1 MSTGLP
7 GLRLDLTQD
16 KLYSLSDGVSPL
28 LRELDEPV
36 RLDFYYSKKSA
47 ENLPNFRTY
56 GQRVK
61 EFLEEMV
68 QASNGKLSLRVLDP
82 EPFSEAEDMARAA
95 QLSRIQI
102 DGAGRELTLGLVAV
116 NSVDEQSV
124 IPYLDPTQER
134 FLEYEVMRSVV
145 SIGRLGRP
153 TVGLV
158 TSLDMAPTLDQQ
170 TMQMRPGWQIL
181 SQVEQLFDVV
191 PIAESD
197 TELPEGLDL
206 LWIVHP
212 RSISP
217 ELAVAIDTYVL
228 QEKPL
233 LLCLDP
239 WCEADA
245 QSAEPAFGMQGPQPT
260 SSQFDAFLGA
270 WGLNWSRGYFVADR
284 DLALRV
290 QAMTDRGME
299 VMDFIAWWN
308 ARRENL
314 NGDDPITKGLT
325 NLNLATAG
333 AFSLEQ
339 DAPTRLVPVVRSS
352 ENSQRMLTAQ
362 LGFQIDPGTLIQNF
376 ESGGEHQ
383 IVAARFTGPIKSAYP
398 PVKAEVAV
406 DPARSD
412 LGQLVRGANRGG
424 QHSGVG

>member
-1 MSTGLP
+1 M
-7 GLRLDLTQD
+7 
-16 KLYSLSDGVSPL
+16 
-28 LRELDEPV
+28 RELDEPV
-36 RLDFYYSKKSA
+36 RLDFYYSKKVQRNSC
-47 ENLPNFRTY
+47 NFRTY
-56 GQRVK
+56 GQRVE

-68 QASNGKLSLRVLDP
+68 RPPMASSLRVLDP

-134 FLEYEVMRSVV
+134 FLEYEVMRSVL

-217 ELAVAIDTYVL
+217 ELAVAIDMCSKRSHFSCVWIRGVRRMPNL
-228 QEKPL
+228 PILHLECRGHSP
-233 LLCLDP
+233 
-239 WCEADA
+239 
-245 QSAEPAFGMQGPQPT
+245 PQVNLMP
-260 SSQFDAFLGA
+260 SWALG
-270 WGLNWSRGYFVADR
+270 G
-284 DLALRV
+284 
-290 QAMTDRGME
+290 
-299 VMDFIAWWN
+299 
-308 ARRENL
+308 
-314 NGDDPITKGLT
+314 
-325 NLNLATAG
+325 
-333 AFSLEQ
+333 
-339 DAPTRLVPVVRSS
+339 
-352 ENSQRMLTAQ
+352 
-362 LGFQIDPGTLIQNF
+362 
-376 ESGGEHQ
+376 
-383 IVAARFTGPIKSAYP
+383 
-398 PVKAEVAV
+398 
-406 DPARSD
+406 
-412 LGQLVRGANRGG
+412 
-424 QHSGVG
+424 

>member
-1 MSTGLP
+1 MNNKSAQTALFGSALLLIAVFALNILISTGLP

-28 LRELDEPV
+28 LRDLDEPV

-56 GQRVK
+56 VQRVE

-95 QLSRIQI
+95 LSRIQI
-102 DGAGRELTLGLVAV
+102 DGAGRELTLGLIAA

-134 FLEYEVMRSVV
+134 FLEYEVMRSVI

-217 ELAVAIDTYVL
+217 NW
-228 QEKPL
+228 
-233 LLCLDP
+233 P
-239 WCEADA
+239 WRSIHMCFRRSHCSCVWIRGVRRMPSLPSLHLECRGH
-245 QSAEPAFGMQGPQPT
+245 SPPQ
-260 SSQFDAFLGA
+260 
-270 WGLNWSRGYFVADR
+270 V
-284 DLALRV
+284 
-290 QAMTDRGME
+290 
-299 VMDFIAWWN
+299 
-308 ARRENL
+308 NL
-314 NGDDPITKGLT
+314 MPSW
-325 NLNLATAG
+325 A
-333 AFSLEQ
+333 
-339 DAPTRLVPVVRSS
+339 
-352 ENSQRMLTAQ
+352 
-362 LGFQIDPGTLIQNF
+362 LGFEL
-376 ESGGEHQ
+376 ESWLFRG
-383 IVAARFTGPIKSAYP
+383 
-398 PVKAEVAV
+398 
-406 DPARSD
+406 RS
-412 LGQLVRGANRGG
+412 
-424 QHSGVG
+424 

>member
-1 MSTGLP
+1 MSRYDWTSITQKRVQRTSPTSARMANALKSS
-7 GLRLDLTQD
+7 LR
-16 KLYSLSDGVSPL
+16 
-28 LRELDEPV
+28 RW
-36 RLDFYYSKKSA
+36 SKPPMA
-47 ENLPNFRTY
+47 R
-56 GQRVK
+56 
-61 EFLEEMV
+61 
-68 QASNGKLSLRVLDP
+68 LSLRVLDP

-134 FLEYEVMRSVV
+134 FLEYEVMRSVI

-158 TSLDMAPTLDQQ
+158 TSLDVAPTLDQQ

-245 QSAEPAFGMQGPQPT
+245 QSADPAFGMQGPQPT
-260 SSQFDAFLGA
+260 PSQFDAFLG
-270 WGLNWSRGYFVADR
+270 GLGVELESWLFRGRSRPRPPGPSDDGPWHGGHGFH
-284 DLALRV
+284 RV
-290 QAMTDRGME
+290 VE
-299 VMDFIAWWN
+299 
-308 ARRENL
+308 
-314 NGDDPITKGLT
+314 
-325 NLNLATAG
+325 
-333 AFSLEQ
+333 
-339 DAPTRLVPVVRSS
+339 RS
-352 ENSQRMLTAQ
+352 
-362 LGFQIDPGTLIQNF
+362 P
-376 ESGGEHQ
+376 
-383 IVAARFTGPIKSAYP
+383 
-398 PVKAEVAV
+398 
-406 DPARSD
+406 
-412 LGQLVRGANRGG
+412 
-424 QHSGVG
+424 